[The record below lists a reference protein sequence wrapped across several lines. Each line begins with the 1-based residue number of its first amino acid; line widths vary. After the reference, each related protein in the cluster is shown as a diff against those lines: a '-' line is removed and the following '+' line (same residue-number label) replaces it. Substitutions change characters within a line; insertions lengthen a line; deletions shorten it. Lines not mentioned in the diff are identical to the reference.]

1 MTRKMAYLEQRHLP
15 RQWNMFVWGGFEDF
29 QFQKTHLWSRLEVVV
44 LMRGYIVLALL
55 EVSSATEKFSHIV
68 VVVSMEASL

>member
-29 QFQKTHLWSRLEVVV
+29 QFQKTHLWSRLEVV

-55 EVSSATEKFSHIV
+55 EVSSATEKFAHFV